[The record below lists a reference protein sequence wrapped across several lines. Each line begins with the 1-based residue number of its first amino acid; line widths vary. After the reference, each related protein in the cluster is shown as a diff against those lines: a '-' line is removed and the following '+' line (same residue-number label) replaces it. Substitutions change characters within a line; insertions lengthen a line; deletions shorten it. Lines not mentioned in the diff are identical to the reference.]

1 MTDFIL
7 HEKLKADAIELA
19 RLDLTLLLLMNAR
32 QWPWLILVPQRP
44 DVREIH
50 ELPALD
56 RTILMDEVAHCS
68 RLLTDLFKPDKIN
81 IGALGNIVPQLHV
94 HVIARTTD
102 RPRLAEAGLGH
113 GGAGAVWGRRTRG
126 AAPELSATHSRRE
139 ENHHRWHRG
148 AHVQFFL
155 SPSVLG
161 GIRQS

>member
-1 MTDFIL
+1 MADFIL

-94 HVIARTTD
+94 HVIARTAND
-102 RPRLAEAGLGH
+102 PAWPMP
-113 GGAGAVWGRRTRG
+113 VWGTV
-126 AAPELSATHSRRE
+126 APEPY
-139 ENHHRWHRG
+139 G
-148 AHVQFFL
+148 ADELETRLQI
-155 SPSVLG
+155 
-161 GIRQS
+161 IRDAL

>member
-19 RLDLTLLLLMNAR
+19 RLDLALLLLMNAR

-94 HVIARTTD
+94 HVIARTKTD
-102 RPRLAEAGLGH
+102 PAWPKP
-113 GGAGAVWGRRTRG
+113 VWGTV
-126 AAPELSATHSRRE
+126 APEPYPPDELEARL
-139 ENHHRWHRG
+139 
-148 AHVQFFL
+148 QK
-155 SPSVLG
+155 
-161 GIRQS
+161 IRDAL